1 MRKLSI
7 QELTTKLLLV
17 LQRFYLVLIF
27 LIGTALFFFIRIN
40 YPEHKLE
47 DSTLAF
53 FILTSLFY
61 IPVSLLLETTNFNKI
76 QRAVLI
82 VIPVVLMGYYC
93 SSLLNLDLPIDRY
106 QIFILGLVFV
116 LFSFVVPFLR
126 KETDVPFWSF
136 TKIVVTQIIITVLF
150 ASVLF
155 AGLSL
160 AIYSLEVLFKIDISN
175 KVYQNLS
182 VLCYVLFAPVYFLS
196 NVPEKA
202 EMCKQDSTFDTFFK
216 ILGLYIF
223 LPILVLYTL
232 ILYVYLL
239 QIIIKWELPNGWV
252 STLVSI
258 LGLGGFLC
266 MFILYPLRLQN
277 DNKFV
282 NILSQYFPMLLMPL
296 LVLMFIGIFRRLGDY
311 GLTINRCLVLILN
324 LWFYGITVYLFIT
337 KAKHLKWIV
346 ISFAAVALI
355 VSVGPWSVFSITK
368 HTMVKE
374 IGQLLDNAKLL
385 KNGKIVDNSKFTI
398 AVDTITSKRLS
409 EDVKY
414 TFNNYGYTCFE
425 PYFKGS
431 VKDWSASDVMAQL
444 GIKSTTNAAEFF
456 YGSIDNPNQH
466 YDINGYKTFIELSK
480 YNGEKS
486 TFFTSKDV
494 IISIQNQFLQV
505 RKVGLKD
512 PIVSISFADKF
523 NMLHQAR
530 GKTRTFSTKDMTIE
544 GDLFKIVILSIDG
557 NYTRKDSVEV
567 NNMNAYLFLK

>member
-1 MRKLSI
+1 MKKLSI
-7 QELTTKLLLV
+7 EELTTKLLLV

-47 DSTLAF
+47 DSILAF

-61 IPVSLLLETTNFNKI
+61 IPVSLLLETNCNKI

-93 SSLLNLDLPIDRY
+93 FSLLNLDLPIDQY
-106 QIFILGLVFV
+106 QVFILGLVFV

-126 KETDVPFWSF
+126 KKTDIPFWNF
-136 TKIVVTQIIITVLF
+136 TKIIVSQIIITVLF

-155 AGLSL
+155 DGLSL

-196 NVPEKA
+196 NVPVKT
-202 EMCKQDSTFDTFFK
+202 EMYKQESGFDTFFK

-223 LPILVLYTL
+223 LPILALYTL

-282 NILSQYFPMLLMPL
+282 NILSKYFPVVLMPL
-296 LVLMFIGIFRRLGDY
+296 LVLMSIGIFRRLGDY

-374 IGQLLDNAKLL
+374 IGQLLGDAKLL
-385 KNGKIVDNSKFTI
+385 KNGKIVDNSKCTI

-414 TFNNYGYTCFE
+414 TFRDFGYACFE
-425 PYFKGS
+425 PYFKQLIKNWDAFDVIDKLGL
-431 VKDWSASDVMAQL
+431 KDAEQEHTYFNAY
-444 GIKSTTNAAEFF
+444 TNRKDKVITVE
-456 YGSIDNPNQH
+456 S
-466 YDINGYKTFIELSK
+466 YKQFIELNG
-480 YNGEKS
+480 YNKGKDTLCS
-486 TFFTSKDV
+486 TANLKVVLKNEILLVYQDGAKNPT
-494 IISIQNQFLQV
+494 ITISLAN
-505 RKVGLKD
+505 
-512 PIVSISFADKF
+512 KF
-523 NMLHQAR
+523 NMFHQ
-530 GKTRTFSTKDMTIE
+530 GNDDRTFDTKDMTIE
-544 GDLFKIVILSIDG
+544 GVNYKLVILSVNG
-557 NYTRKDSVEV
+557 NFIRQDSVSL
-567 NNMNAYLFLK
+567 NNIDAYLFLK

>member
-1 MRKLSI
+1 MKKLSI

-27 LIGTALFFFIRIN
+27 LIGTALFFLVRIN

-61 IPVSLLLETTNFNKI
+61 IPVSLLLETNFNKI
-76 QRAVLI
+76 QLAVLI

-93 SSLLNLDLPIDRY
+93 FSLLNLDLPIDQY
-106 QIFILGLVFV
+106 QVFILGLVFV
-116 LFSFVVPFLR
+116 LFSFVIPFLR
-126 KETDVPFWSF
+126 KKTDIPFWNF
-136 TKIVVTQIIITVLF
+136 TKIAVSQIIITVLF

-196 NVPEKA
+196 NVPVKT
-202 EMCKQDSTFDTFFK
+202 EMYKRESTFDTFFK

-223 LPILVLYTL
+223 LPILALYTL
-232 ILYVYLL
+232 ILYVYLV

-282 NILSQYFPMLLMPL
+282 NILSKYFPVVLIPL
-296 LVLMFIGIFRRLGDY
+296 LVLMSIGIFRRLGDY

-346 ISFAAVALI
+346 ISFATVALI

-368 HTMVKE
+368 HSMEKE
-374 IGQLLDNAKLL
+374 IGQLLNDAKLL
-385 KNGKIVDNSKFTI
+385 KDGKIVDNSNFRI
-398 AVDTITSKRLS
+398 VVDTVTSKRLS
-409 EDVKY
+409 EDIKY
-414 TFNNYGYTCFE
+414 TFRNYGYSCFE
-425 PYFKGS
+425 PYFKQSIKKWDAFDVIDKLGL
-431 VKDWSASDVMAQL
+431 KDEEQEHTYFNAY
-444 GIKSTTNAAEFF
+444 TNRKDMII
-456 YGSIDNPNQH
+456 SIES
-466 YDINGYKTFIELSK
+466 YKKFIEL
-480 YNGEKS
+480 NGYTKGKDTLCS
-486 TFFTSKDV
+486 TADLKVVLKNKILFVYQNGAKNPT
-494 IISIQNQFLQV
+494 ITISL
-505 RKVGLKD
+505 
-512 PIVSISFADKF
+512 ATKF
-523 NMLHQAR
+523 NMFHQ
-530 GKTRTFSTKDMTIE
+530 GNDDRTLDTKDMTIE
-544 GDLFKIVILSIDG
+544 GVNYKLVILSVNG
-557 NYTRKDSVEV
+557 NFIRQDSVSL
-567 NNMNAYLFLK
+567 NNIEAYLFLK

>member
-27 LIGTALFFFIRIN
+27 LLGTALFILARIN

-61 IPVSLLLETTNFNKI
+61 IPVSFLLENNVNKL
-76 QRAVLI
+76 QGLLLI
-82 VIPVVLMGYYC
+82 VIPVLLMGYYC
-93 SSLLNLDLPIDRY
+93 FSLLNLDLPIDQY
-106 QIFILGLVFV
+106 QVFILGLVFV

-126 KETDVPFWSF
+126 KETDIPFWNF
-136 TKIVVTQIIITVLF
+136 TKIVVSQIIITGLF

-160 AIYSLEVLFKIDISN
+160 AIYSLEVLFKIDISD

-196 NVPEKA
+196 NVPVKTG
-202 EMCKQDSTFDTFFK
+202 MYKQESGFDTFFK

-223 LPILVLYTL
+223 LPILALYTL

-282 NILSQYFPMLLMPL
+282 NILSRYFPVVLMPL
-296 LVLMFIGIFRRLGDY
+296 LVLMSIGIFRRLGDY
-311 GLTINRCLVLILN
+311 GLTVNRCLVLILN
-324 LWFYGITVYLFIT
+324 LWFYGISIYLFVT
-337 KAKHLKWIV
+337 KSKHLKWIV
-346 ISFAAVALI
+346 ISFATVALI

-368 HTMVKE
+368 HSMEKE
-374 IGQLLDNAKLL
+374 IRQLLDDAKLL

-398 AVDTITSKRLS
+398 AVDSMTSKRLS
-409 EDVKY
+409 EDIKY
-414 TFNNYGYTCFE
+414 TFRNYGYTCFE
-425 PYFKGS
+425 PYFRYSIKKWDAIDVIDKLGL
-431 VKDWSASDVMAQL
+431 KDADPKQIYFDV
-444 GIKSTTNAAEFF
+444 F
-456 YGSIDNPNQH
+456 
-466 YDINGYKTFIELSK
+466 INRQDMVINIESYKQFIELK
-480 YNGEKS
+480 GYDRGNGTFIAS
-486 TFFTSKDV
+486 TNLKAV
-494 IISIQNQFLQV
+494 IKNKILLVYQDGAKNPTITISL
-505 RKVGLKD
+505 
-512 PIVSISFADKF
+512 ATKF
-523 NMLHQAR
+523 NMFHQ
-530 GKTRTFSTKDMTIE
+530 GNDDRTLDTKDMTIE
-544 GDLFKIVILSIDG
+544 GVNYKLVILSASG
-557 NYTRKDSVEV
+557 NFIRQDSVSL
-567 NNMNAYLFLK
+567 NNIDAYLFLK

>member
-1 MRKLSI
+1 
-7 QELTTKLLLV
+7 
-17 LQRFYLVLIF
+17 
-27 LIGTALFFFIRIN
+27 
-40 YPEHKLE
+40 
-47 DSTLAF
+47 
-53 FILTSLFY
+53 LFY
-61 IPVSLLLETTNFNKI
+61 IPVSLLLETNCNKI

-93 SSLLNLDLPIDRY
+93 FSLLNLDLPIDQY
-106 QIFILGLVFV
+106 QVFILGLVFV

-126 KETDVPFWSF
+126 KKTDIPFWNF
-136 TKIVVTQIIITVLF
+136 TKIIVSQIIITVLF

-196 NVPEKA
+196 NVPVKT
-202 EMCKQDSTFDTFFK
+202 EMYKQESGFDTFFK

-223 LPILVLYTL
+223 LPILALYTL

-282 NILSQYFPMLLMPL
+282 NILSKYFPVVLMPL
-296 LVLMFIGIFRRLGDY
+296 LVLMSIGIFRRLGDY

-374 IGQLLDNAKLL
+374 IGQLLGDAKLL
-385 KNGKIVDNSKFTI
+385 KNGKIVDNSKCTI

-414 TFNNYGYTCFE
+414 TFRDFGYACFE
-425 PYFKGS
+425 PYFKQLIKNWDAFDVIDKLGL
-431 VKDWSASDVMAQL
+431 KDAEQEHTYFNAY
-444 GIKSTTNAAEFF
+444 TNRKDKVITVE
-456 YGSIDNPNQH
+456 S
-466 YDINGYKTFIELSK
+466 YKQFIELNG
-480 YNGEKS
+480 YNKGKDTLCS
-486 TFFTSKDV
+486 TANLKVVLKNEILLVYQDGAKNPT
-494 IISIQNQFLQV
+494 ITISLAN
-505 RKVGLKD
+505 
-512 PIVSISFADKF
+512 KF
-523 NMLHQAR
+523 NMFHQ
-530 GKTRTFSTKDMTIE
+530 GNDDRTFDTKDMTIE
-544 GDLFKIVILSIDG
+544 GVNYKLVILSVNG
-557 NYTRKDSVEV
+557 NFIRQDSVSL
-567 NNMNAYLFLK
+567 NNIDAYLFLK

>member
-1 MRKLSI
+1 MKKLSI

-27 LIGTALFFFIRIN
+27 LIGTALFFFIKIN

-61 IPVSLLLETTNFNKI
+61 IPVSLLLETNFNKI

-106 QIFILGLVFV
+106 QVFILGLMFV

-202 EMCKQDSTFDTFFK
+202 DMYRQDSTFDKFFK

-223 LPILVLYTL
+223 LPILALYTL

-282 NILSQYFPMLLMPL
+282 NILSKYFPVVLMPL
-296 LVLMFIGIFRRLGDY
+296 LVLMSIGIFRRLGDY

-368 HTMVKE
+368 HCMKKE
-374 IGQLLDNAKLL
+374 IGQLLNDAKLL

-398 AVDTITSKRLS
+398 VVDT
-409 EDVKY
+409 
-414 TFNNYGYTCFE
+414 
-425 PYFKGS
+425 
-431 VKDWSASDVMAQL
+431 
-444 GIKSTTNAAEFF
+444 
-456 YGSIDNPNQH
+456 
-466 YDINGYKTFIELSK
+466 
-480 YNGEKS
+480 
-486 TFFTSKDV
+486 
-494 IISIQNQFLQV
+494 
-505 RKVGLKD
+505 
-512 PIVSISFADKF
+512 
-523 NMLHQAR
+523 
-530 GKTRTFSTKDMTIE
+530 
-544 GDLFKIVILSIDG
+544 
-557 NYTRKDSVEV
+557 
-567 NNMNAYLFLK
+567 

>member
-1 MRKLSI
+1 MKKLSI

-27 LIGTALFFFIRIN
+27 LIGTALCFFIRIN

-82 VIPVVLMGYYC
+82 IIPVVLMGYYC

-116 LFSFVVPFLR
+116 LFSFVVPFLK
-126 KETDVPFWSF
+126 KETDVPFWTF

-202 EMCKQDSTFDTFFK
+202 DMYKQDSAFDKFFK

-223 LPILVLYTL
+223 LPILALYTL

-239 QIIIKWELPNGWV
+239 QIISV
-252 STLVSI
+252 HVYS
-258 LGLGGFLC
+258 
-266 MFILYPLRLQN
+266 
-277 DNKFV
+277 
-282 NILSQYFPMLLMPL
+282 LS
-296 LVLMFIGIFRRLGDY
+296 V
-311 GLTINRCLVLILN
+311 
-324 LWFYGITVYLFIT
+324 
-337 KAKHLKWIV
+337 
-346 ISFAAVALI
+346 AV
-355 VSVGPWSVFSITK
+355 T
-368 HTMVKE
+368 
-374 IGQLLDNAKLL
+374 
-385 KNGKIVDNSKFTI
+385 
-398 AVDTITSKRLS
+398 
-409 EDVKY
+409 
-414 TFNNYGYTCFE
+414 
-425 PYFKGS
+425 
-431 VKDWSASDVMAQL
+431 
-444 GIKSTTNAAEFF
+444 
-456 YGSIDNPNQH
+456 
-466 YDINGYKTFIELSK
+466 
-480 YNGEKS
+480 
-486 TFFTSKDV
+486 
-494 IISIQNQFLQV
+494 
-505 RKVGLKD
+505 
-512 PIVSISFADKF
+512 
-523 NMLHQAR
+523 
-530 GKTRTFSTKDMTIE
+530 
-544 GDLFKIVILSIDG
+544 
-557 NYTRKDSVEV
+557 
-567 NNMNAYLFLK
+567 

>member
-27 LIGTALFFFIRIN
+27 LMGTALFFLVRIN

-47 DSTLAF
+47 DSTLTF

-61 IPVSLLLETTNFNKI
+61 IPVSFLLENNTNKI
-76 QRAVLI
+76 QGLLLM
-82 VIPVVLMGYYC
+82 VIPVLLMGYYC
-93 SSLLNLDLPIDRY
+93 FSLLNLDLPIDQY
-106 QIFILGLVFV
+106 QVFILGLVFV
-116 LFSFVVPFLR
+116 LFSFVVSFLR
-126 KETDVPFWSF
+126 KETDIPFWSF

-202 EMCKQDSTFDTFFK
+202 EMCKQDNTFDKFFK

-223 LPILVLYTL
+223 LPILALYTL
-232 ILYVYLL
+232 ILYVYLV

-282 NILSQYFPMLLMPL
+282 NILSKYFPVVLMPL
-296 LVLMFIGIFRRLGDY
+296 LVLMSIGIFRRLGDY
-311 GLTINRCLVLILN
+311 GLTVNRCLVLILN
-324 LWFYGITVYLFIT
+324 LWFYGISIYLFVT
-337 KAKHLKWIV
+337 KSKHLKWIV
-346 ISFAAVALI
+346 ISFATVALI

-368 HTMVKE
+368 NSMEKE
-374 IGQLLDNAKLL
+374 IGQLLNDAKLL
-385 KNGKIVDNSKFTI
+385 KDGKIVDNSNFRI
-398 AVDTITSKRLS
+398 VVDTVTSKRLS
-409 EDVKY
+409 EDIKY
-414 TFNNYGYTCFE
+414 TFRNYGYSCFE
-425 PYFKGS
+425 PYFKQSIQKWDAFDVIDKLGL
-431 VKDWSASDVMAQL
+431 KDEEQEHTYFNAY
-444 GIKSTTNAAEFF
+444 TNRKDLII
-456 YGSIDNPNQH
+456 SIES
-466 YDINGYKTFIELSK
+466 YKKFIEL
-480 YNGEKS
+480 NGYAKGKDTLCS
-486 TFFTSKDV
+486 TADLKVVLKNKILFVYQNGAKNPT
-494 IISIQNQFLQV
+494 ITISL
-505 RKVGLKD
+505 
-512 PIVSISFADKF
+512 ATKF
-523 NMLHQAR
+523 NMFHQ
-530 GKTRTFSTKDMTIE
+530 GNDERTLDTKDMTIE
-544 GDLFKIVILSIDG
+544 GVNYKLVILSMNG
-557 NYTRKDSVEV
+557 NFIRQDSVSL
-567 NNMNAYLFLK
+567 NNIEAYLFLK

>member
-27 LIGTALFFFIRIN
+27 LMGTALFFLVRIN

-61 IPVSLLLETTNFNKI
+61 IPVSFLLENNTNKI
-76 QRAVLI
+76 QGLLLM
-82 VIPVVLMGYYC
+82 VIPALLMGYYC
-93 SSLLNLDLPIDRY
+93 FSLLNLDLPIDQY
-106 QIFILGLVFV
+106 QVFILGLVFV
-116 LFSFVVPFLR
+116 FFSFVVPFLR
-126 KETDVPFWSF
+126 KETDIPFWSF

-202 EMCKQDSTFDTFFK
+202 EMCKQDNTFDKFFK

-223 LPILVLYTL
+223 LPILALYTL

-258 LGLGGFLC
+258 LGLGGYLC

-282 NILSQYFPMLLMPL
+282 NILSKYFPVVLMPL
-296 LVLMFIGIFRRLGDY
+296 LVLMSIGIFRRLGDY
-311 GLTINRCLVLILN
+311 GLTVNRCLVLILN
-324 LWFYGITVYLFIT
+324 LWFYGISIYLFIT
-337 KAKHLKWIV
+337 KSKHLKWIV
-346 ISFAAVALI
+346 ISFATVALI

-368 HTMVKE
+368 HSMEKE
-374 IGQLLDNAKLL
+374 IGQLLNDAKLL
-385 KNGKIVDNSKFTI
+385 KDGKIVDNSNFTI
-398 AVDTITSKRLS
+398 VVDTVTSKRLS
-409 EDVKY
+409 EDIKY
-414 TFNNYGYTCFE
+414 TFRNYGYSCFE
-425 PYFKGS
+425 PYFKQS
-431 VKDWSASDVMAQL
+431 
-444 GIKSTTNAAEFF
+444 IKKWDAF
-456 YGSIDNPNQH
+456 
-466 YDINGYKTFIELSK
+466 
-480 YNGEKS
+480 
-486 TFFTSKDV
+486 DV
-494 IISIQNQFLQV
+494 IDKL
-505 RKVGLKD
+505 GLKD
-512 PIVSISFADKF
+512 EEQEHTYFNAYMNHKDKVLTVESYKQFVELNVYEKGKDTLCSTADLKVVLKNKILFVYQNGAKNPTIIISLANKF
-523 NMLHQAR
+523 NMFHQ
-530 GKTRTFSTKDMTIE
+530 GNDDRTFDTKDMTIE
-544 GDLFKIVILSIDG
+544 GVNYKLVILSASGDFI
-557 NYTRKDSVEV
+557 RQDSVSL
-567 NNMNAYLFLK
+567 NNIDAYLFLK

>member
-1 MRKLSI
+1 MKKLSI

-27 LIGTALFFFIRIN
+27 LIGTALFFFVRIN

-61 IPVSLLLETTNFNKI
+61 IPVSLLLETSFNKI
-76 QRAVLI
+76 QRVVLI
-82 VIPVVLMGYYC
+82 AIPVVLMGYYC
-93 SSLLNLDLPIDRY
+93 STLLNLDLPIDRY

-126 KETDVPFWSF
+126 KETDIPFWSF
-136 TKIVVTQIIITVLF
+136 TKIVVTEIIITVLF

-202 EMCKQDSTFDTFFK
+202 HMYRQDSTFDKFFK

-232 ILYVYLL
+232 ILYIYLL

-266 MFILYPLRLQN
+266 MFILYPLRLPN
-277 DNKFV
+277 ENKFV
-282 NILSQYFPMLLMPL
+282 NILSKYFPIVLMPL
-296 LVLMFIGIFRRLGDY
+296 LVLMSIGIFRRLGDY
-311 GLTINRCLVLILN
+311 GLTINRCLVLVLN

-337 KAKHLKWIV
+337 KAKHLKWVV
-346 ISFAAVALI
+346 ISFATVALI
-355 VSVGPWSVFSITK
+355 ISVGPWSVFNVTK
-368 HTMVKE
+368 HTMKSE
-374 IGQLLDNAKLL
+374 IGQLLADAKLL
-385 KNGKIVDNSKFTI
+385 KNGVIIDNSKFTI
-398 AVDTITSKRLS
+398 AVDSTTSKRLS

-414 TFNNYGYTCFE
+414 AFENFGYTCFQ
-425 PYFKGS
+425 PYFKRS
-431 VKDWSASDVMAQL
+431 IKDWSARDIIALL
-444 GIKSTTNAAEFF
+444 GIKDIKNAAEFF
-456 YGSIDNPNQH
+456 YGSIDNPTQS
-466 YDINGYKTFIELSK
+466 YAVGGYKTFIELHK
-480 YNGEKS
+480 YNGGKS
-486 TFFTSKDV
+486 VLFTSEDIK
-494 IISIQNQFLQV
+494 INIQNQLLQV
-505 RKVGLKD
+505 RRTGIKD
-512 PIVSISFADKF
+512 PILSISFVDKF
-523 NMLHQAR
+523 KMLHQAR
-530 GKTRTFSTKDMTIE
+530 GETRTFSLKDMTIE
-544 GDLFKIVILSIDG
+544 GESYKIVILSIDG
-557 NYTRKDSVEV
+557 NYIRNDSVEV

>member
-1 MRKLSI
+1 MKKLSI
-7 QELTTKLLLV
+7 KELTTKLLLV

-27 LIGTALFFFIRIN
+27 LMGTSLFFLIRIN

-61 IPVSLLLETTNFNKI
+61 IPVSFLLENNFNKI

-116 LFSFVVPFLR
+116 LFSFVISFLR
-126 KETDVPFWSF
+126 KETDIPFWNF
-136 TKIVVTQIIITVLF
+136 TKIVVTQIIIAVLF
-150 ASVLF
+150 ACVLF

-182 VLCYVLFAPVYFLS
+182 VICYVIFAPVYFLS

-202 EMCKQDSTFDTFFK
+202 DMYKQDSAFDKFFK

-223 LPILVLYTL
+223 LPILALYTL

-266 MFILYPLRLQN
+266 MFILYPLRLHN
-277 DNKFV
+277 ENKFV
-282 NILSQYFPMLLMPL
+282 NILSKYFPVLLMPL
-296 LVLMFIGIFRRLGDY
+296 LVLMSIGIFRRLGDY

-346 ISFAAVALI
+346 ISFASVALI

-368 HTMVKE
+368 HSMEKE
-374 IGQLLDNAKLL
+374 IGQLLNDAKLL

-398 AVDTITSKRLS
+398 VVDTITSKRLS
-409 EDVKY
+409 EDIKY
-414 TFNNYGYTCFE
+414 TFRNFGYNCFE
-425 PYFKGS
+425 PYFKQS
-431 VKDWSASDVMAQL
+431 
-444 GIKSTTNAAEFF
+444 IKGWDAF
-456 YGSIDNPNQH
+456 
-466 YDINGYKTFIELSK
+466 
-480 YNGEKS
+480 
-486 TFFTSKDV
+486 DV
-494 IISIQNQFLQV
+494 IDKL
-505 RKVGLKD
+505 GLKD
-512 PIVSISFADKF
+512 AKQEHKYFNVYTNCSDRDINIESYKQFVELNGYNKGKDTLCSTANLKAVIKNKILLVYQAGAENKTITISLADKLSLF
-523 NMLHQAR
+523 QQ
-530 GKTRTFSTKDMTIE
+530 GKADDRTYDSKDMTIE
-544 GDLFKIVILSIDG
+544 GVNYKLVILSVSG
-557 NYTRKDSVEV
+557 NFIHQDSVSL
-567 NNMNAYLFLK
+567 NNIDAYLFLK

>member
-7 QELTTKLLLV
+7 HELTTKLLLV

-27 LIGTALFFFIRIN
+27 LMGTTFFFLARIN

-61 IPVSLLLETTNFNKI
+61 IPVSFLLENNTNKI
-76 QRAVLI
+76 QRLLLI
-82 VIPVVLMGYYC
+82 VIPVLLMGYYC
-93 SSLLNLDLPIDRY
+93 FSLLNLDLPIDQY
-106 QIFILGLVFV
+106 QVFILGLVFV

-126 KETDVPFWSF
+126 RETDIPFWNF
-136 TKIVVTQIIITVLF
+136 TKIVVTQMIIAALF

-160 AIYSLEVLFKIDISN
+160 AIYSLEVLFKIDISS

-202 EMCKQDSTFDTFFK
+202 DMYRQDSSFDTFFK

-223 LPILVLYTL
+223 LPILALYTL

-282 NILSQYFPMLLMPL
+282 NILSKYFPVVLLPL
-296 LVLMFIGIFRRLGDY
+296 LVLMSIGIFRRLGDY

-324 LWFYGITVYLFIT
+324 LWFYGISVYLFIT
-337 KAKHLKWIV
+337 KSKHLKWIV
-346 ISFAAVALI
+346 ISFATVALI

-368 HTMVKE
+368 HSMEKE
-374 IGQLLDNAKLL
+374 IGQLLNDAKLL
-385 KNGKIVDNSKFTI
+385 KAGKIIDNSKFTVV
-398 AVDTITSKRLS
+398 VDTITSKRLS

-414 TFNNYGYTCFE
+414 TFRNFGYTCFQ
-425 PYFKGS
+425 PYFQQS
-431 VKDWSASDVMAQL
+431 
-444 GIKSTTNAAEFF
+444 IKTWN
-456 YGSIDNPNQH
+456 
-466 YDINGYKTFIELSK
+466 TF
-480 YNGEKS
+480 
-486 TFFTSKDV
+486 DV
-494 IISIQNQFLQV
+494 IEKL
-505 RKVGLKD
+505 GLKD
-512 PIVSISFADKF
+512 ADPKQTYFNAFINHQDKVINIESYKQFVELKGYNTGNGTVIATTNLRAVIKNKILLVYQDGAKNPTITISLANKF
-523 NMLHQAR
+523 SMFHQ
-530 GKTRTFSTKDMTIE
+530 GKAYDRTFDAKDMTIE
-544 GDLFKIVILSIDG
+544 GVNYKLLIINVSG
-557 NYTRKDSVEV
+557 NFLRRDSVSL
-567 NNMNAYLFLK
+567 NNIDAYLFLK

>member
-1 MRKLSI
+1 MKKLSI

-27 LIGTALFFFIRIN
+27 LIGTALFFFVRIN
-40 YPEHKLE
+40 YPDHKLE

-61 IPVSLLLETTNFNKI
+61 IPVSFLLENNTKMIQRLLLM
-76 QRAVLI
+76 
-82 VIPVVLMGYYC
+82 VIPVLLMGYYC
-93 SSLLNLDLPIDRY
+93 FILLNLDLPIDQY
-106 QIFILGLVFV
+106 QVFILGLVFV
-116 LFSFVVPFLR
+116 LFSFVVPFL
-126 KETDVPFWSF
+126 KNETDVPFWTF

-160 AIYSLEVLFKIDISN
+160 AIYSLEVLFKIDISD

-182 VLCYVLFAPVYFLS
+182 VLCYILFAPVYFLS

-202 EMCKQDSTFDTFFK
+202 EMFKQDNTFDIFFK

-223 LPILVLYTL
+223 LPILALYTL
-232 ILYVYLL
+232 ILYVYLV

-282 NILSQYFPMLLMPL
+282 NILSKYFPIVLMPL
-296 LVLMFIGIFRRLGDY
+296 LVLMSIGIFRRLGDY

-324 LWFYGITVYLFIT
+324 LWFYGISIYLFIT
-337 KAKHLKWIV
+337 KSKHLKWMV

-368 HTMVKE
+368 HSMEKE
-374 IGQLLDNAKLL
+374 IRQLLNDAKLL
-385 KNGKIVDNSKFTI
+385 KDGKIVDNSKFI
-398 AVDTITSKRLS
+398 IVVDSTTSKRLS

-414 TFNNYGYTCFE
+414 TFRNFGYTCFQ
-425 PYFKGS
+425 PYFQQS
-431 VKDWSASDVMAQL
+431 
-444 GIKSTTNAAEFF
+444 IKTWN
-456 YGSIDNPNQH
+456 
-466 YDINGYKTFIELSK
+466 TF
-480 YNGEKS
+480 
-486 TFFTSKDV
+486 DV
-494 IISIQNQFLQV
+494 IEKL
-505 RKVGLKD
+505 GLKD
-512 PIVSISFADKF
+512 ADPKQTYFNAFINHQDKVINIESYKQFVELKGYNAGNGTVIATTNLKAVIKNKILLVYQDGAKNPTITISLATKF
-523 NMLHQAR
+523 NMFHR
-530 GKTRTFSTKDMTIE
+530 GNDDRTLDAKDMTIE
-544 GDLFKIVILSIDG
+544 GVNYKLVILSVNG
-557 NYTRKDSVEV
+557 NFIRQDSVSL
-567 NNMNAYLFLK
+567 NNIEAYLFLK

>member
-1 MRKLSI
+1 MKKLSI

-27 LIGTALFFFIRIN
+27 LIGTALFFFVRIN
-40 YPEHKLE
+40 YPDHKLE

-61 IPVSLLLETTNFNKI
+61 IPVSFLLENNTKMIQRLLLM
-76 QRAVLI
+76 
-82 VIPVVLMGYYC
+82 VIPVLLMGYYC
-93 SSLLNLDLPIDRY
+93 FILLNLDLPIDQY
-106 QIFILGLVFV
+106 QVFILGLVFV
-116 LFSFVVPFLR
+116 LFSFVVPFL
-126 KETDVPFWSF
+126 KNETDVPFWTF

-160 AIYSLEVLFKIDISN
+160 AIYSLEVLFKIDISD

-182 VLCYVLFAPVYFLS
+182 VLCYILFAPVYFLS

-202 EMCKQDSTFDTFFK
+202 EMFKQDNTFDIFFK

-223 LPILVLYTL
+223 LPILALYTL
-232 ILYVYLL
+232 ILYVYLV

-282 NILSQYFPMLLMPL
+282 NILSKYFSVVLMPL
-296 LVLMFIGIFRRLGDY
+296 LVLMSIGIFRRLGDY

-324 LWFYGITVYLFIT
+324 LWFYGISIYLFIT
-337 KAKHLKWIV
+337 KSKHLKWIV
-346 ISFAAVALI
+346 ISFATVALI

-368 HTMVKE
+368 HSMEKE
-374 IGQLLDNAKLL
+374 IRQLLNDAKLL
-385 KNGKIVDNSKFTI
+385 KDGKIVDNSKF
-398 AVDTITSKRLS
+398 AVVVDTITSKRLS

-414 TFNNYGYTCFE
+414 TFRNFGYTCFQ
-425 PYFKGS
+425 PYFKQSIKKWDAFDVIDKLGL
-431 VKDWSASDVMAQL
+431 KDEEQEHTYFNAY
-444 GIKSTTNAAEFF
+444 TNRKDMII
-456 YGSIDNPNQH
+456 SIES
-466 YDINGYKTFIELSK
+466 YKKFIEL
-480 YNGEKS
+480 NGYTKGRDTLCS
-486 TFFTSKDV
+486 TADLKVVLKNKILFVYQNGAKNPT
-494 IISIQNQFLQV
+494 ITISLAN
-505 RKVGLKD
+505 
-512 PIVSISFADKF
+512 KF
-523 NMLHQAR
+523 NMFHQ
-530 GKTRTFSTKDMTIE
+530 GNDDRTFDTKDMTIE
-544 GDLFKIVILSIDG
+544 GVNYKLVILSVNG
-557 NYTRKDSVEV
+557 NFIRQDSVSL
-567 NNMNAYLFLK
+567 NNIEAYLFLK

>member
-1 MRKLSI
+1 MKKLSI

-27 LIGTALFFFIRIN
+27 LIGTALFFFVRIN
-40 YPEHKLE
+40 YPDHKLE

-61 IPVSLLLETTNFNKI
+61 IPVSFLLENNTKMIQRLLLM
-76 QRAVLI
+76 
-82 VIPVVLMGYYC
+82 VIPVLLMGYYC
-93 SSLLNLDLPIDRY
+93 FILLNLDLPIDQY
-106 QIFILGLVFV
+106 QVFILGLVFV
-116 LFSFVVPFLR
+116 LFSFVVPFL
-126 KETDVPFWSF
+126 KNETDVPFWTF

-160 AIYSLEVLFKIDISN
+160 AIYSLEVLFKIDISD

-182 VLCYVLFAPVYFLS
+182 VLCYILFAPVYFLS

-202 EMCKQDSTFDTFFK
+202 EMFKQDNTFDIFFK

-223 LPILVLYTL
+223 LPILALYTL
-232 ILYVYLL
+232 ILYVYLV

-282 NILSQYFPMLLMPL
+282 NVLSKYFPIVLMPL
-296 LVLMFIGIFRRLGDY
+296 LVLMSIGIFRRLGDY

-324 LWFYGITVYLFIT
+324 LWFYGISIYLFIT
-337 KAKHLKWIV
+337 KSKHLKWMV

-368 HTMVKE
+368 HSMEKE
-374 IGQLLDNAKLL
+374 IRQLLNDAKLL
-385 KNGKIVDNSKFTI
+385 KDGKIVDNSKFI
-398 AVDTITSKRLS
+398 IVVDSTTSKRLS

-414 TFNNYGYTCFE
+414 TFRNFGYTCFQ
-425 PYFKGS
+425 PYFQQS
-431 VKDWSASDVMAQL
+431 
-444 GIKSTTNAAEFF
+444 IKTWN
-456 YGSIDNPNQH
+456 
-466 YDINGYKTFIELSK
+466 TF
-480 YNGEKS
+480 
-486 TFFTSKDV
+486 DV
-494 IISIQNQFLQV
+494 IEKL
-505 RKVGLKD
+505 GLKD
-512 PIVSISFADKF
+512 ADPKQTYFNAFINHQDKVINIESYKQFVELKGYNAGNGTVIATTNLKAVIKNKILLVYQDGAKNPTITISLATKF
-523 NMLHQAR
+523 NMFHR
-530 GKTRTFSTKDMTIE
+530 GNDDRTLDAKDMTIE
-544 GDLFKIVILSIDG
+544 GVNYKLVILSVNG
-557 NYTRKDSVEV
+557 NFIRQDSVSL
-567 NNMNAYLFLK
+567 NNIEAYLFLK